1 MKTFQQLTASIAIL
15 LISACSGIAPLSDP
29 QPVPDTIT
37 AAADKSTPAASAITL
52 KPLSSNSLHE
62 LLVGEFALSRNQFE
76 IAQTQYLKQ
85 ARETLDLEV
94 IKLAAKIASYNRDY
108 EALEELALLWIELE
122 PANSIPRGLALEA
135 LAAQGDGM
143 GALEHASWLYS
154 QNHRLDSLI
163 AVTSIHSNRD
173 DIQKL
178 IAAFGKLQLDKAQ
191 QPAVLLALAI
201 LHQDHGNLI
210 KAQQM
215 VEEFLLVRPMNH
227 RGILLLSQIY
237 HQQEL
242 TTESLKLLAAALDKA
257 PDNYRL
263 RRQYARFMALVD
275 RSKAIEQFELLRNQ
289 QPDNQN
295 TNFMLAVLLMSEAEV
310 ERASMLLTEASSDP
324 SLYTETQY
332 YLGAIADEAGNIDLA
347 IDYFGKVQSGQN
359 YLMAASRRAA
369 LLAQHR
375 SLASAQEYFYRL
387 RAENPEHAIELF
399 TLESTLLI
407 KMNRGE
413 LAYKLLSD
421 SLTEFPNNTKLL
433 YARSM
438 VAEQQDNYPQTERD
452 LRKLLALDAD
462 NAIAL
467 NALGYSMLVHT
478 AQYEEAYKLIKR
490 AYLLNPGDPATMDSM
505 GWVLFQ
511 MGQLEAALKH
521 LQKAMEIMPDPEI
534 AAHLGEVE
542 WSMGNPDIAIQ
553 IWRQG
558 LQQTPEHPII
568 LETIKRLGVTADLD
582 TPGQAL

>member
-1 MKTFQQLTASIAIL
+1 MKTFQRLTASIAIL
-15 LISACSGIAPLSDP
+15 LISACSGIASLSDS
-29 QPVPDTIT
+29 QPVPDTT
-37 AAADKSTPAASAITL
+37 TADKSTPATSAITT
-52 KPLSSNSLHE
+52 KSLSSNSLYE

-94 IKLAAKIASYNRDY
+94 IKLAAKITSYNRDY
-108 EALEELALLWIELE
+108 AALEELALLWIKLE

-135 LAAQGDGM
+135 LAAQGDGV

-154 QNHRLDSLI
+154 QNHRLDSLL

-178 IAAFGKLQLDKAQ
+178 IAAFEKLQLDKAQ

-201 LHQDHGNLI
+201 LHQEHGNLI

-215 VEEFLLVRPMNH
+215 AEEFLLVRPMNH

-242 TTESLKLLAAALDKA
+242 ITESLKLLADALDKA
-257 PDNYRL
+257 PDNYGL

-289 QPDNQN
+289 QPDNQT
-295 TNFMLAVLLMSEAEV
+295 TNFMLAVLLMSAAEV

-324 SLYTETQY
+324 SLYAETQY
-332 YLGAIADEAGNIDLA
+332 YLGAIADKAGNIDLA
-347 IDYFGKVQSGQN
+347 IDFFGRVQSGQN
-359 YLMAASRRAA
+359 YLTAVSRRAA
-369 LLAQHR
+369 LLARHR
-375 SLASAQEYFYRL
+375 SLASAQEYLYRL
-387 RAENPEHAIELF
+387 RAENPEHTIELF

-407 KMNRGE
+407 EINRAE

-452 LRKLLALDAD
+452 LRRLIALDAD

-478 AQYEEAYKLIKR
+478 DQYEEAYKLIKR
-490 AYLLNPGDPATMDSM
+490 AYLLNPSDPATMDSM
-505 GWVLFQ
+505 GWALFQ
-511 MGQLEAALKH
+511 MGQPEAALKH

-558 LQQTPEHPII
+558 LQQVPRHPII

-582 TPGQAL
+582 IPGQAL